1 MPGELKTRNFILG
14 LLLIPAL
21 IAAVYG
27 VAISAPFVY
36 DDRIHIVENPY
47 VTSFRS
53 IFDFSAARALW
64 NHPYGLSARPLL
76 MLTYGLNYAVSGF
89 NPAPFRLTNYLIHA
103 ANSFFVFLIMWELG
117 KAPVSQQRRV
127 RMAFLAGALFAVHP
141 LMTESVTYIAG
152 RSSSLCALFYFAG
165 VYGVLLAGRASPHQR
180 SMLLI
185 FVLGCAF
192 TGWLV
197 KQEAVTLPVAGITL
211 IWLPWP
217 GATGRRERGGRR
229 GQWVATAFL
238 VAGIGLLLILQAGSL
253 KTVSTDTQRNE
264 VLVGA
269 GFEETPEFWP
279 YFWTS
284 LKEWTTYYLWR
295 LFFPAKLNV
304 DPQSALVHGPS
315 FWVLA
320 SLACILGL
328 VAAAYCFR
336 KRAPIISAGIALLL
350 VSPLSAYCL
359 FPLADVVAEHRA
371 YITALGAVIIL
382 AFVVSSM
389 PRALLMSCLLIFAFA
404 LQTRARNA
412 VWNDEVLLWQDAA
425 LQAPDKPRPHFNL
438 GGLYR
443 VRGQVDRSITE
454 YEIIL
459 QHYPEHS
466 SALNNLASIY
476 LDLNNL
482 SRAEELIAPVVA
494 RQSTFAPAYQ
504 TLAIVRIRQGRF
516 DEAQG
521 LLYRAN
527 ELNPYQPMVHHNLGD
542 VLVNKGQLEKAMIEY
557 TRELQLNPNS
567 LPTHLNL
574 AKTYEMAGF
583 REKSIE
589 HYRILQRAD
598 PNNREAHDALT
609 RLQ

>member
-1 MPGELKTRNFILG
+1 MPSEVKARNFIPG
-14 LLLIPAL
+14 LVLIPAL

-27 VAISAPFVY
+27 VSISAPFVY
-36 DDRIHIVENPY
+36 DDRIIIGSPY
-47 VTSFRS
+47 VNSFRS
-53 IFDFSAARALW
+53 IFDFSAMRSLW

-76 MLTYGLNYAVSGF
+76 TLTYGLNYALSPF
-89 NPAPFRLTNYLIHA
+89 NPAPFRLANYFIHA
-103 ANSFFVFLIMWELG
+103 ANSFVVFLIVLELG
-117 KAPVSQQRRV
+117 YSALWSRRRRL
-127 RMAFLAGALFAVHP
+127 RMAWLAGALFAVHP
-141 LMTESVTYIAG
+141 LLTESVTYIAG
-152 RSSSLCALFYFAG
+152 RSSSLCALFYFVG
-165 VYGVLLAGRASPHQR
+165 LYGVLLAGRASPAKR
-180 SMLLI
+180 AMLLI
-185 FVLGCAF
+185 LVLGCTF

-197 KQEAVTLPVAGITL
+197 KQEAVTLPVAGIAL
-211 IWLPWP
+211 IWLVWP
-217 GATGRRERGGRR
+217 TAAPRRA
-229 GQWVATAFL
+229 QWAATAVL
-238 VAGIGLLLILQAGSL
+238 IAGIGVLLTLQVGSL
-253 KTVSTDTQRNE
+253 KTVSTDTQRNA

-269 GFEETPEFWP
+269 GFEETPEFRT

-295 LFFPAKLNV
+295 LFLPAKLNV
-304 DPQSALVHGPS
+304 DPQIPLVHGPS
-315 FWVLA
+315 FLVVT

-328 VAAAYCFR
+328 GAAAYGFR
-336 KRAPIISAGIALLL
+336 KRAPIMSVGMALILI
-350 VSPLSAYCL
+350 SPLAAYCL

-389 PRALLMSCLLIFAFA
+389 PRDLLISCLLISAFA

-412 VWNDEVLLWQDAA
+412 IWNDEELLWQDAA
-425 LQAPDKPRPHFNL
+425 LQAPDKLRPHFNL
-438 GGLYR
+438 GGLYQ
-443 VRGQVDRSITE
+443 VRGQVDRAITE
-454 YEIIL
+454 YEMIL
-459 QHYPEHS
+459 HHYPEHS

-476 LDLNNL
+476 LDWNNL
-482 SRAEELIAPVVA
+482 SRVEELLAPVVA
-494 RQSTFAPAYQ
+494 RRSTFAPAYQ

-516 DEAQG
+516 EAAQA

-527 ELNPYQPMVHHNLGD
+527 ELSPFQPMVHHNLGD
-542 VLVNKGQLEKAMIEY
+542 VFVNKGQLEKAMIEY

-574 AKTYEMAGF
+574 AKTYDLAGF

-589 HYRILQRAD
+589 HYHILLRAD

>member
-1 MPGELKTRNFILG
+1 MPGELKTRNFTLG

-27 VAISAPFVY
+27 VAISDPFVY

-47 VTSFRS
+47 VNSFRS

-76 MLTYGLNYAVSGF
+76 MLTYGLNYAVSGL
-89 NPAPFRLTNYLIHA
+89 NPAPFRLTNYLIHT
-103 ANSFFVFLIMWELG
+103 ANSFFVFLIAWELG
-117 KAPVSQQRRV
+117 HSALVPRQRRI
-127 RMAFLAGALFAVHP
+127 RMALLAGALFAVHP
-141 LMTESVTYIAG
+141 LMTEAVTYVAG

-165 VYGVLLAGRASPHQR
+165 VYGVLLAGRASPNKR

-192 TGWLV
+192 TGGLV
-197 KQEAVTLPVAGITL
+197 KQEAVTLPVVGIAL
-211 IWLPWP
+211 IWLAWP
-217 GATGRRERGGRR
+217 TANGRR
-229 GQWVATAFL
+229 GRRAQWAATALL
-238 VAGIGLLLILQAGSL
+238 VAGIGLLLTPQVGSL

-269 GFEETPEFWP
+269 GFEETPEFRT

-295 LFFPAKLNV
+295 LFLPAELNV
-304 DPQSALVHGPS
+304 DPQSALVRGPS
-315 FWVLA
+315 LLVLA
-320 SLACILGL
+320 SLACLLGL
-328 VAAAYCFR
+328 GAAAYCFR
-336 KRAPIISAGIALLL
+336 KRAPIITAGTALILI
-350 VSPLSAYCL
+350 SPLSAYCL

-382 AFVVSSM
+382 AFVVFSM
-389 PRALLMSCLLIFAFA
+389 PHDLLISCLLISAFA

-412 VWNDEVLLWQDAA
+412 IWNDEVLLWQDAA

-443 VRGQVDRSITE
+443 VRGQLDRAITE
-454 YEIIL
+454 YEVIL
-459 QHYPEHS
+459 HHYPEHP

-476 LDLNNL
+476 LDGNNL
-482 SRAEELIAPVVA
+482 SRAEELLAPVVA

-527 ELNPYQPMVHHNLGD
+527 ELSPYQPMVHHNLGD
-542 VLVNKGQLEKAMIEY
+542 VFVNKGQLEKAMIEY

-567 LPTHLNL
+567 LHTHLNL

-589 HYRILQRAD
+589 QYRILQRAD